1 MINKYLIPVYDLVY
15 DDAFSYGDFNCRLKM
30 QKMVYLLQ
38 ELGTSLGDYGF
49 RWYKFGPYSQS
60 LLDDMYASSGLPCN
74 SISYSADSS
83 SNIETLHQ
91 IMKTKTEYASQT
103 WAECLASILFI
114 KKYIMP
120 SSASDDEILEEL
132 VKRKP
137 HLNQSDTNKL
147 ALNIIKDKFNM

>member
-1 MINKYLIPVYDLVY
+1 MINKYLIPVYKLVY
-15 DDAFSYGDFNCRLKM
+15 NDSFSYGNFNCRLKM

-60 LLDDMYASSGLPCN
+60 LLDDMYDSSGSACN
-74 SISYSADSS
+74 SISYSADST
-83 SNIETLHQ
+83 SNIESLHQ
-91 IMKTKTEYASQT
+91 IMKTNTRYESQT

-120 SSASDDEILEEL
+120 SSASDDEILKEL

-137 HLNQSDTNKL
+137 HLNQSESNKH
-147 ALNIIKDKFNM
+147 ALKIIKDKFNM